1 MCKVQGPSLVVHGS
15 LWCTVLTWAQVAWL
29 RHLAR
34 CVIGGM
40 PVLWGGGGGSWRRG
54 VGVSK

>member
-1 MCKVQGPSLVVHGS
+1 

-34 CVIGGM
+34 CVIGG
-40 PVLWGGGGGSWRRG
+40 VAVSWTVEVG
-54 VGVSK
+54 VGVEGWAF